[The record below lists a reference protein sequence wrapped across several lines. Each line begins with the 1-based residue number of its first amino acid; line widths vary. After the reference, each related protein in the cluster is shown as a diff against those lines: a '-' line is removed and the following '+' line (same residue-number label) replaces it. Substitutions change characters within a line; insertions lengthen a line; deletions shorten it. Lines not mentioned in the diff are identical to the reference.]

1 MSHDTILLHVS
12 SSEARGSTLTCS
24 LLLPPG
30 DSVYSLQA
38 VTVFF
43 TCPQRTSQDV
53 HTVGAQWKSGLG
65 KEEREA
71 GSWWKKAKTP
81 EPSTNA
87 AHLQLLSF
95 HLRRRARR
103 LHFHRV
109 LLHQVLQAL
118 PQLLSE
124 LLLLL
129 FRLMSDF
136 TKVLFILLLQA
147 LYFTACSFLG
157 L

>member
-1 MSHDTILLHVS
+1 MTQPCYTSAPQKPEAPPSPVS
-12 SSEARGSTLTCS
+12 
-24 LLLPPG
+24 
-30 DSVYSLQA
+30 YY
-38 VTVFF
+38 
-43 TCPQRTSQDV
+43 CPQETLYTPYRQWRFSLPVVREPAKMCTQQGPNESLGRERGKGGGKV
-53 HTVGAQWKSGLG
+53 VGESKNTRAI
-65 KEEREA
+65 
-71 GSWWKKAKTP
+71 
-81 EPSTNA
+81 PSTNA
-87 AHLQLLSF
+87 THLQLLSF
-95 HLRRRARR
+95 HLRRRARW
-103 LHFHRV
+103 LHFHSV